1 MEFVN
6 GLYHYLQSD
15 EGGRAE
21 TLADAID
28 TLLLVMAPMTP
39 HITAELWER
48 RRGGSIHAERW
59 PDADPTKLTV
69 DTVTLVVQVN
79 GKLRDRLE
87 VAADIG
93 ADEAEQVAL
102 ASDKVR
108 QHLGDGPPRKVIVKV
123 PKLVNI
129 VV

>member
-1 MEFVN
+1 
-6 GLYHYLQSD
+6 
-15 EGGRAE
+15 
-21 TLADAID
+21 
-28 TLLLVMAPMTP
+28 MTP
-39 HITAELWER
+39 HITAELWQR

-59 PDADPTKLTV
+59 PDADPAKLTV